1 MAAIVR
7 RSYAVSMLLRV
18 QQEGFDPSPSVN
30 SPVSARQHQ
39 QSTRE
44 LSSNEEDPVVV
55 HDPLNPH
62 LVYLGVQVLEFVHR
76 NLPLLRN
83 LIVHLY
89 GFNYLPIL
97 PEPVLLPGWDTLWN
111 QLVSFNLADESAKV
125 SLVARIFHISQHPIS
140 VTEST
145 SLHSL
150 HRFIGGDSLR
160 WETIGNVLMLANCDL
175 LHIHYRDLAGADPRQ
190 REPPVLRSEF
200 QQVIEVFTQLT
211 RALPVC
217 DELSLCLKYNRF
229 LLAYHQSDDS
239 GQSLHSS
246 FAEIVSAT
254 YTAGFHRIIPL
265 AGGRLSFVPQWRR
278 RIFSM
283 IYTMDK
289 KLATFLD
296 RPPLVT
302 RQYCDMEAPADVN
315 ISDSDATGMRSE
327 GISFDALGFT
337 IGGKSS
343 PITFIRLRFLLAII
357 KEEILELQLG
367 TNKSTIPEKT
377 PQILDRLDALWQS
390 CPSYMKYTSD
400 MWQMPLGCAE
410 TLTHLY
416 NYLDFLHCRFL
427 TLRLAQHD
435 TSQECSHLLIVVA
448 QEVLSTLLVLNEERD
463 RVREVTTD
471 LAPIFLPYGLPSA
484 EILLSEMLRYG
495 SSAVGNRDMYP
506 SLSHAKALRNL
517 TVYVSCLSWVS
528 PRGTRNSSC
537 CKKAQA
543 RLEQLLDR
551 ILDPISTVGDVAP
564 ENAGLGSDSVPL
576 PDLAEYSP
584 HLDLSSM
591 LSWDLSGM
599 EWGYAPFV

>member
-1 MAAIVR
+1 MAN
-7 RSYAVSMLLRV
+7 Y
-18 QQEGFDPSPSVN
+18 
-30 SPVSARQHQ
+30 RQ
-39 QSTRE
+39 
-44 LSSNEEDPVVV
+44 DPVVV

-200 QQVIEVFTQLT
+200 QQVTEVFTQLT
-211 RALPVC
+211 RALP
-217 DELSLCLKYNRF
+217 YNRF

-283 IYTMDK
+283 VYTMDK

-564 ENAGLGSDSVPL
+564 ENAGLGSDR
-576 PDLAEYSP
+576 
-584 HLDLSSM
+584 
-591 LSWDLSGM
+591 M